1 MGEDTVV
8 VAVVGFSLLFYSET
22 TDRRHIIPET
32 KFSFCL
38 LALAGE
44 RVRKGS
50 DGDTGKRGR
59 DDLFV

>member
-8 VAVVGFSLLFYSET
+8 VAVVGFSLLLYSET
-22 TDRRHIIPET
+22 TDMVT
-32 KFSFCL
+32 LFQNYYFSFCL

-44 RVRKGS
+44 RVRKEVTETQ
-50 DGDTGKRGR
+50 DRER